1 MKSFKVFNI
10 RINMELVMLVP
21 HHGAPF
27 EETMVFTSLDKA
39 KKFWLFI
46 ENRECVEFKEF
57 VYDKINDVWFF

>member
-1 MKSFKVFNI
+1 
-10 RINMELVMLVP
+10 MELVMLVP

-27 EETMVFTSLDKA
+27 EETMIFTSLDKA

-57 VYDKINDVWFF
+57 IYDKINDVWFF